1 MDFMNAPTIH
11 ETNHRAS
18 VRLKNIEVPASRN
31 RAIDAYRALAMFAVA
46 FGHWLAADVRLTD
59 GTLAGGNALD
69 QLRSLHI
76 LTWVFQ
82 VMPIFF
88 CIGGYSNAASL
99 DAHRR
104 NGGSNS
110 VWVRA
115 RLRRLT
121 TPSAWLAG
129 TWLVIVGAAHFV
141 GFGRLATVAAG
152 VAAIPLW
159 FLGNYV
165 ADTALAPITLN
176 LYRNRR
182 RHFLTGLAVVFLIGE
197 ALRFPGV
204 HYLPQINIIV
214 GWLIFQVLGFAWK
227 DGHLPGSRCVGK
239 LGIGS
244 FGVAAALVAF
254 GPWPLAMV
262 SVPGSRFANTWP
274 PSLALIFYGFGM
286 CSLAIAAAPRIN
298 TFLGRSKNAWTAVAG
313 ANTITMTSYLWHFTA
328 LSIAAVVLAP
338 LHLLP
343 TAAIGSGAWWWQ
355 KLVVIATAFV
365 VLVGLVT
372 VFAKKERAGLLGAD
386 KSGSVAVS
394 GSPWFTGP
402 LALTLA
408 ASFECWTAAAGNRF
422 LLVSGMAGVVSVH
435 RVLGGKSGR

>member
-1 MDFMNAPTIH
+1 MRAPTLH
-11 ETNHRAS
+11 ETKQRAS
-18 VRLKNIEVPASRN
+18 VSLKDIAVPASRN

-46 FGHWLAADVRLTD
+46 FGHWLAADVRIAN
-59 GTLAGGNALD
+59 GTLRGGNALD

-104 NGGSNS
+104 NSGSNS

-129 TWLVIVGAAHFV
+129 TWLVIVGGAHLV
-141 GFGRLATVAAG
+141 GFGQLATVAAG

-176 LYRNRR
+176 LYRNQRR
-182 RHFLTGLAVVFLIGE
+182 RFLTGLAVVFLIGE

-204 HYLPQINIIV
+204 RYLPQINIVV

-227 DGHLPGSRCVGK
+227 DGHLPCSRRVGT
-239 LGIGS
+239 LAIGS
-244 FGVAAALVAF
+244 FSVAAGLVAF

-286 CSLAIAAAPRIN
+286 CGLAIAAAPRIN
-298 TFLGRSKNAWTAVAG
+298 AVLRRSKRAWMAVVA

-328 LSIAAVVLAP
+328 LSIAAVILAP

-343 TAAIGSGAWWWQ
+343 TEPIGSAGWWSK
-355 KLVVIATAFV
+355 KLVVIATALV
-365 VLVGLVT
+365 VLVGLVI
-372 VFAKKERAGLLGAD
+372 VFAKRERAGLLGTD
-386 KSGSVAVS
+386 KSGGAPRNS
-394 GSPWFTGP
+394 SPWFSGL

-408 ASFECWTAAAGNRF
+408 ASFECWTAAAGNRL
-422 LLVSGMAGVVSVH
+422 LLVSGMAGVVLVH